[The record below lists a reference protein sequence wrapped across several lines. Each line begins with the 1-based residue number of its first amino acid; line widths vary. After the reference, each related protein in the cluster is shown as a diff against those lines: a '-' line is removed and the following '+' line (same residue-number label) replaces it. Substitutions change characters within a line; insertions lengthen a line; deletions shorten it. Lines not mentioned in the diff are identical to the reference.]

1 MDLSANKTP
10 IEELG
15 KVCLGAL
22 TLDTFIVVLLKS
34 DTKNNGRNLISWT
47 ILIRIFIFQII
58 MMSVSIS
65 TVLNA
70 EHREDFGE
78 INAGLMK

>member
-1 MDLSANKTP
+1 MDLGANKTP

-22 TLDTFIVVLLKS
+22 ILETFIVVLLKS
-34 DTKNNGRNLISWT
+34 GKKNHGRNLI
-47 ILIRIFIFQII
+47 LIRSFIVQII
-58 MMSVSIS
+58 MMSLSIN